1 MTSQP
6 GKQTITIDILPN
18 ILGSKRNET
27 RSVNKIH
34 QKKYFSLKREAGRL
48 VPDLFLSLTQTPTQL
63 GGNFPR
69 GGEGQCPD
77 TLKLAYN
84 KNKLYKTLEY

>member
-1 MTSQP
+1 MTPQP

-34 QKKYFSLKREAGRL
+34 QKKYFSLKIMQKEKQG
-48 VPDLFLSLTQTPTQL
+48 D
-63 GGNFPR
+63 
-69 GGEGQCPD
+69 
-77 TLKLAYN
+77 
-84 KNKLYKTLEY
+84 